1 MVVSTNFPTV
11 VANGR
16 GTPRVTSAACEQ
28 GVFRRCVN
36 GTGNRVRVGRVLL
49 SPLCVLCA
57 VVGVDLQEAT
67 QALALDGIVF
77 NGVQIKVKRPSNFQR
92 ALEAGTNSP
101 RTLSASL
108 SVLVG
113 FAGFPP
119 NRGVAHLR
127 SLTIVLLVDGTL
139 YVDS

>member
-1 MVVSTNFPTV
+1 MEVVSTPSHCRRSCSRHT
-11 VANGR
+11 ARDGR
-16 GTPRVTSAACEQ
+16 CLRAGCCRH
-28 GVFRRCVN
+28 VN
-36 GTGNRVRVGRVLL
+36 GIDNPVRVGHVPL

-57 VVGVDLQEAT
+57 VVVRCVCVNLQEAT

-92 ALEAGTNSP
+92 ALEAGTDSL
-101 RTLSASL
+101 RTLSTLL

-119 NRGVAHLR
+119 
-127 SLTIVLLVDGTL
+127 S
-139 YVDS
+139 